1 MERLA
6 RFVVRHR
13 RLVLFVAV
21 LLLIPSLLGAI
32 GTYIN
37 YDILT
42 YLPAELDSMI
52 GEVAL
57 EDDFHL
63 ASTGMIPFAS
73 SFAMFTAGR
82 ACCFSRVWTCCQIA
96 FSMITG

>member
-52 GEVAL
+52 GEIWRTT
-57 EDDFHL
+57 
-63 ASTGMIPFAS
+63 STWPA
-73 SFAMFTAGR
+73 R
-82 ACCFSRVWTCCQIA
+82 PCSRWKTYPPLRP
-96 FSMITG
+96 

>member
-42 YLPAELDSMI
+42 YLPAS
-52 GEVAL
+52 
-57 EDDFHL
+57 
-63 ASTGMIPFAS
+63 
-73 SFAMFTAGR
+73 
-82 ACCFSRVWTCCQIA
+82 WTP
-96 FSMITG
+96 

>member
-42 YLPAELDSMI
+42 YLPA
-52 GEVAL
+52 
-57 EDDFHL
+57 
-63 ASTGMIPFAS
+63 
-73 SFAMFTAGR
+73 
-82 ACCFSRVWTCCQIA
+82 
-96 FSMITG
+96 

>member
-13 RLVLFVAV
+13 GLVLFVAV

-52 GEVAL
+52 GETYL
-57 EDDFHL
+57 EDD
-63 ASTGMIPFAS
+63 STWPA
-73 SFAMFTAGR
+73 R
-82 ACCFSRVWTCCQIA
+82 PCSRWKTYPPLRP
-96 FSMITG
+96 

>member
-37 YDILT
+37 YLPSKIMINRVDLFAAWKNCKTGILLRYVILYT
-42 YLPAELDSMI
+42 HSKIL
-52 GEVAL
+52 
-57 EDDFHL
+57 
-63 ASTGMIPFAS
+63 
-73 SFAMFTAGR
+73 
-82 ACCFSRVWTCCQIA
+82 
-96 FSMITG
+96 